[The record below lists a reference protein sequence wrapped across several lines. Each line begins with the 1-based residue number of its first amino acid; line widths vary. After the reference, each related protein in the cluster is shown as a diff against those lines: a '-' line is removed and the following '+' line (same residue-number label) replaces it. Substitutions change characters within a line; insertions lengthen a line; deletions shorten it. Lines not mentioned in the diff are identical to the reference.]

1 MTKSKTQM
9 RKRGGFGIQIFG
21 FCLSFG
27 FCHLDS
33 NLEKYWKNE
42 KTKTE

>member
-1 MTKSKTQM
+1 MTKPKTQM
-9 RKRGGFGIQIFG
+9 RKRGGFGIQI
-21 FCLSFG
+21 FG